1 MKKLILFLFVFF
13 VFFQISYA
21 KKHALIIAIGEY
33 PPETGWSQISSTNDI
48 DLITEALNNKGF
60 ENNDILIL
68 KDEQATKKGMEKA
81 FEQLLSKVKKGDIVA
96 IHYSGHGQQIF
107 DDNGDEQ
114 DGWDEALVPYDAP
127 ISYNLRNS
135 NYQGEN
141 HFRDDLLG
149 DFITR
154 FRNKLGKK
162 GQLLLILDSC
172 HSGSSTRGPGAK
184 VRGGARGF
192 APNDYDPNA
201 NQEENLRISGF
212 VERVTVQNDAAP
224 FILISGASEDELNY
238 EYKGF
243 GSLSYAFHQA
253 MNDLQLDQT
262 FRQLFSNIVVIMSS
276 IAANQKP
283 TIEGNIDVT
292 VFGGDYKIPSPFFEV
307 IHIKDNKKEL
317 TINGGEIHRIFK
329 NSTIFVLP
337 IDVLTLDTSKI
348 LASGTITHTKFNEAD
363 IYLDKE
369 LPNQNEKAFKVII
382 DKASYG
388 DFDIQVYIDSSIQD
402 EKFIQKIHSFLLD
415 NQLGNIVD
423 DYNYSD
429 IAIYK
434 KGKNYDL
441 SHSRGN
447 QNFASSASSRG
458 GDPIDYL
465 KQKIFAYAQGNYLRN
480 FSIEDKN
487 YQFKFDLIPVKYF
500 EYKDEKGVTKT
511 RIERINDSNLSQE
524 NNGILT
530 VKPNEDF
537 MALLIT
543 NESDR
548 DLYISIIEINS
559 AGEIS
564 TFFPNDNCSL
574 NNDERKLAPGKSFL
588 FKDCVYN
595 FSPPYEQLILKGFAS
610 DKPLNFKAT
619 ANTRGGVN
627 ENDNPLEKFLQNT
640 YQTTRGSNA
649 QNTSES
655 LRAFSFDLPY
665 RIVEKK

>member
-1 MKKLILFLFVFF
+1 MKKLILFLCVLFGFAS
-13 VFFQISYA
+13 IMHA
-21 KKHALIIAIGEY
+21 KKHALIIAIGDY
-33 PPETGWSQISSTNDI
+33 PVETGWSQISSTNDI
-48 DLITEALNNKGF
+48 DLITKALNNKGF
-60 ENNDILIL
+60 DNSDILIL
-68 KDEQATKKGMEKA
+68 KDERATRKGMENA
-81 FEQLLSKVKKGDIVA
+81 FEQLLSKVKKGDIVT
-96 IHYSGHGQQIF
+96 IHYSGHGQQVF
-107 DDNGDEQ
+107 DDNGDEP
-114 DGWDEALVPYDAP
+114 DGWDEALVPFDAP
-127 ISYNLRNS
+127 ISYNFRNS

-149 DFITR
+149 DFISR

-192 APNDYDPNA
+192 APNDYNPNA
-201 NQEENLRISGF
+201 NQEENQRVSGF
-212 VERVTVQNDAAP
+212 VERVVVQNDAAP

-262 FRQLFSNIVVIMSS
+262 YRQLFSNIAVIMSS

-292 VFGGDYKIPSPFFEV
+292 VFGGDYKIPSPFYEV
-307 IHIKDNKKEL
+307 TQIQNNKKEL

-329 NSTIFVLP
+329 NTTIFVLP

-348 LASGTITHTKFNEAD
+348 LATGTVFQTKFNESD

-369 LPNQNEKAFKVII
+369 LPDQNEKAFKVMINQ
-382 DKASYG
+382 ASYG
-388 DFDIQVYIDSSIQD
+388 DIAIQVYIDSSIHD
-402 EKFIQKIHSFLLD
+402 KEFIQKLHSFLKD
-415 NQLGNIVD
+415 NQLGEIVD
-423 DYNYSD
+423 DYNLSD

-434 KGKNYDL
+434 KGKHYDL
-441 SHSRGN
+441 THSRGN
-447 QNFASSASSRG
+447 QNFASSAASRG
-458 GDPIDYL
+458 ADPMDFL

-487 YQFKFDLIPVKYF
+487 YQFKFELVPVKYI

-511 RIERINDSNLSQE
+511 RVERINDSNKSPE

-530 VKPNEDF
+530 VKPNEDL
-537 MALLIT
+537 MTLLIT

-588 FKDCVYN
+588 FKDCIYN
-595 FSPPYEQLILKGFAS
+595 FSPPYEQLTLKGFAS

-627 ENDNPLEKFLQNT
+627 ENDNPLEKFLQST

-649 QNTSES
+649 QNVSGS

-665 RIVEKK
+665 RIVEK